1 MTTTQILDNI
11 LSFRENKNSE
21 WSEYPFIQV
30 VIKDNMNTL
39 SKLDLLRI
47 CHGISSYTGLIWSVE
62 DQAPCNTSYSNYCF
76 EYGKQN
82 RLHLHIV
89 LQSTKK
95 INSEYFTKW
104 FKKAKFYSYQEVN
117 CDKPILLAKPIN
129 TKSITISFNLIEDE
143 EHHYRILYYMTKEQP
158 KSISAFLD

>member
-1 MTTTQILDNI
+1 MSTTQILDNI
-11 LSFRENKNSE
+11 LSFRKNKNIE
-21 WSEYPFIQV
+21 CVEYPFIQV

-47 CHGISSYTGLIWSVE
+47 CHGILGYTGLMWSVE

-117 CDKPILLAKPIN
+117 CDKPILLAKLID
-129 TKSITISFNLIEDE
+129 TKSITIGFNLINDAM
-143 EHHYRILYYMTKEQP
+143 HHHNILKYMTKEQP
-158 KSISAFLD
+158 SVFID